1 MELLERFAQGDI
13 DAFEALFRDFQ
24 RNVYAWIVRI
34 VRDPAVAEDL
44 TAEAFWRM
52 YRAHARFDPRGNFGG
67 WARRIATNLSLDHLK
82 KMRRERPLLI
92 EAAEEPGENP
102 GTQRELREQITRAFE
117 KLSPK
122 LRVVATLALIE
133 EVPPREIAEALG
145 VREVTVRVRLSRAS
159 KILREQLKGTNPA

>member
-67 WARRIATNLSLDHLK
+67 
-82 KMRRERPLLI
+82 
-92 EAAEEPGENP
+92 
-102 GTQRELREQITRAFE
+102 
-117 KLSPK
+117 
-122 LRVVATLALIE
+122 
-133 EVPPREIAEALG
+133 
-145 VREVTVRVRLSRAS
+145 
-159 KILREQLKGTNPA
+159 